1 MISATVAGRLGQ
13 DAQVRQAGS
22 EDLCEFSV
30 AVDER
35 VKGERRTT
43 WVRCTL
49 WGKRGAALAPHL
61 RKGDAVTV
69 VGALSVRLFESKKD
83 GSTQASVE
91 VKVSEV
97 TLQGSAGG
105 GEREPRGQA
114 APCQAQREPARRG
127 EPAGPRFD
135 GGAADYDD
143 IPF

>member
-1 MISATVAGRLGQ
+1 MISATVAGRLGA
-13 DAQVRQAGS
+13 DAQMREVGS
-22 EDLCEFSV
+22 EDLCEFSI

-35 VKGERRTT
+35 VKGEKRTT

-97 TLQGSAGG
+97 TLQGSAG
-105 GEREPRGQA
+105 EPRGQA
-114 APCQAQREPARRG
+114 PTRQAQRAPTRAEPD
-127 EPAGPRFD
+127 FD
-135 GGAADYDD
+135 VGGFDV
-143 IPF
+143 PF

>member
-1 MISATVAGRLGQ
+1 MISATVAGRLGA
-13 DAQVRQAGS
+13 DAQMREVGS
-22 EDLCEFSV
+22 DDLCEFSV

-69 VGALSVRLFESKKD
+69 VGALSVRLYESKKD

-97 TLQGSAGG
+97 TLQGSAG
-105 GEREPRGQA
+105 EPRGQA
-114 APCQAQREPARRG
+114 APRQAQREPARRG

-135 GGAADYDD
+135 DGAMDDD

>member
-1 MISATVAGRLGQ
+1 MISATVAGRIGQ

-22 EDLCEFSV
+22 EDVCEFSV

-49 WGKRGAALAPHL
+49 WGKRGVALAPHL

-97 TLQGSAGG
+97 TLQGSAS

-114 APCQAQREPARRG
+114 APRQAQREPARRG
-127 EPAGPRFD
+127 EPPGPRFD
-135 GGAADYDD
+135 DGAVDDD

>member
-1 MISATVAGRLGQ
+1 MISATVAGRLGA

-22 EDLCEFSV
+22 EDVCEFSV

-49 WGKRGAALAPHL
+49 WGKRGVALAPHL

-69 VGALSVRLFESKKD
+69 VGPLSVRTFAKD
-83 GSTQASVE
+83 GETRVSVE

-97 TLQGSAGG
+97 TLQGSGS

-114 APCQAQREPARRG
+114 APRQAQREPARRAETDFDAMGG
-127 EPAGPRFD
+127 ED
-135 GGAADYDD
+135 V
-143 IPF
+143 PF

>member
-1 MISATVAGRLGQ
+1 MISATVAGRLGA

-35 VKGERRTT
+35 VKGEKRTT

-49 WGKRGAALAPHL
+49 WGKRGTALAPHL

-91 VKVSEV
+91 VKVGEV
-97 TLQGSAGG
+97 TLQGSVGG
-105 GEREPRGQA
+105 GGSRGDATKQSQSQTTT
-114 APCQAQREPARRG
+114 APSGNAHGHAR
-127 EPAGPRFD
+127 D
-135 GGAADYDD
+135 SDYDD

>member
-1 MISATVAGRLGQ
+1 MISATVAGRLGA

-35 VKGERRTT
+35 VKGEKRTT

-49 WGKRGAALAPHL
+49 WGKRGTALAPHL
-61 RKGDAVTV
+61 RRGDAVTV

-91 VKVSEV
+91 VKVGEV
-97 TLQGSAGG
+97 TLQGGSG
-105 GEREPRGQA
+105 GERGSAPKA
-114 APCQAQREPARRG
+114 APAQRQVAQDP
-127 EPAGPRFD
+127 PFD
-135 GGAADYDD
+135 DD
-143 IPF
+143 SEIPF

>member
-1 MISATVAGRLGQ
+1 MISATVAGRLGA

-22 EDLCEFSV
+22 EDVCEFSV

-35 VKGERRTT
+35 VKGEKRTT

-49 WGKRGAALAPHL
+49 WGKRGTALAPHL

-105 GEREPRGQA
+105 EREPRGQV
-114 APCQAQREPARRG
+114 APRQAQR

-135 GGAADYDD
+135 EGAADYDD

>member
-1 MISATVAGRLGQ
+1 MISATVAGRLGA

-22 EDLCEFSV
+22 KDVCEFSV

-35 VKGERRTT
+35 VKGEKRTT

-49 WGKRGAALAPHL
+49 WDKRGVALAPHL
-61 RKGDAVTV
+61 RRGDAVTV
-69 VGALSVRLFESKKD
+69 VGPLSVRTFAKD
-83 GSTQASVE
+83 GETRVSVE

-97 TLQGSAGG
+97 TLQGSG

-114 APCQAQREPARRG
+114 APRQAQRAPATRVEPDFD
-127 EPAGPRFD
+127 AG
-135 GGAADYDD
+135 DD

>member
-22 EDLCEFSV
+22 EDLCEFSI

-35 VKGERRTT
+35 VKGEKRTT

-49 WGKRGAALAPHL
+49 WGKRGTALAPHL

-69 VGALSVRLFESKKD
+69 VGPLSVRTFVKD
-83 GSTQASVE
+83 GETRVSVE

-97 TLQGSAGG
+97 TLQGGG
-105 GEREPRGQA
+105 GDRGAAPKAATAQRQA
-114 APCQAQREPARRG
+114 AQDPQ
-127 EPAGPRFD
+127 FD
-135 GGAADYDD
+135 SFGGDD
-143 IPF
+143 DLPF

>member
-1 MISATVAGRLGQ
+1 MISATVAGRLGA

-22 EDLCEFSV
+22 EDVCEFSV

-35 VKGERRTT
+35 VKGEKRTT

-49 WGKRGAALAPHL
+49 WGKRGTALAPHL

-97 TLQGSAGG
+97 TLQGSAG
-105 GEREPRGQA
+105 EPRGQA
-114 APCQAQREPARRG
+114 PTRQAQREPVRRG

-135 GGAADYDD
+135 DGAADYDD